1 MCSLCGVM
9 AKEHWAQAG
18 DGARSRMFRAATLGP
33 VLEHFGLSV
42 TVWSGGTYV
51 LRDRK
56 GGTAVVSDLGAL
68 WSEAERL
75 AGAPLDPLDPGLL
88 AALEA

>member
-1 MCSLCGVM
+1 M

-18 DGARSRMFRAATLGP
+18 DGARSRVFRAATLGP
-33 VLEHFGLSV
+33 MLEHFGLSV

-56 GGTAVVSDLGAL
+56 GGTAVVSDLGSL
-68 WSEAERL
+68 WREAERL

-88 AALEA
+88 AVLEA

>member
-1 MCSLCGVM
+1 M

-18 DGARSRMFRAATLGP
+18 DGARSRVFRAATLGP
-33 VLEHFGLSV
+33 MLEHFGLTV

-56 GGTAVVSDLGAL
+56 GGTAIVSDLGAL
-68 WSEAERL
+68 WREAERL

-88 AALEA
+88 AVLEA

>member
-1 MCSLCGVM
+1 M

-18 DGARSRMFRAATLGP
+18 DGARSRVFRAATLGP
-33 VLEHFGLSV
+33 MLEHFGLTV

-56 GGTAVVSDLGAL
+56 GGTAVVSDLGSL
-68 WSEAERL
+68 WREAERL

-88 AALEA
+88 AVLEA

>member
-1 MCSLCGVM
+1 M

-18 DGARSRMFRAATLGP
+18 DGARSRVFRAATLGRM
-33 VLEHFGLSV
+33 LEHFGLSV

-68 WSEAERL
+68 WWEADRL

>member
-18 DGARSRMFRAATLGP
+18 DGARGRAFRAAALGP
-33 VLEHFGLSV
+33 VLYHFGLSV
-42 TVWSGGTYV
+42 SAWSSSAYV

-68 WSEAERL
+68 WLEAERL
-75 AGAPLDPLDPGLL
+75 VGAPLDPLDPALL
-88 AALEA
+88 AALET

>member
-1 MCSLCGVM
+1 MCSLCGVI

-18 DGARSRMFRAATLGP
+18 DGARSRVFRAATLGP

-68 WSEAERL
+68 WWQAERL
-75 AGAPLDPLDPGLL
+75 AGAPLDPLDPDLL

>member
-1 MCSLCGVM
+1 MCSLCGVI

-18 DGARSRMFRAATLGP
+18 DGARSRVFRAAALGP

-42 TVWSGGTYV
+42 SVWSGTYV

-68 WSEAERL
+68 WWQAERL